1 MDCNGTAQYSFTTEI
16 RCDETYDKA
25 GEVKVNKVVTD
36 KCEIYLDV
44 SHKAG
49 CPVSSWLWEVP

>member
-1 MDCNGTAQYSFTTEI
+1 MDCNGTAQYSLTTEI

-44 SHKAG
+44 SH
-49 CPVSSWLWEVP
+49 